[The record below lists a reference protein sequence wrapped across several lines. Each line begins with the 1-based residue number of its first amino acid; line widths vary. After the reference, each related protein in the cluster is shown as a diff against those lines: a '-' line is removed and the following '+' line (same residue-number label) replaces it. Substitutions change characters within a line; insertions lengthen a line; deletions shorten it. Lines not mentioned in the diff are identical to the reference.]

1 MPKDLILNFAILSVY
16 LFFVSPFFIREENQA
31 KPTFVKRVYIGGIFG
46 LLGVIL
52 MFFGIQIQGAEVPL
66 NLRGIALMLAA
77 FFGGPAGA
85 LAELIVVYIG
95 RFIKDGS
102 MNWVQA
108 AIGITAAYATGYLFF
123 RIRSY
128 WLKWPVG
135 ALFLLIY
142 YYGALCLAGQMKFD
156 TILLYIL
163 IQLIYSQLI
172 ACFLYYLIRNHRY
185 KTKMIQTERDMSYLL
200 RMQPGFTFRFR
211 KKNGLF
217 VYSLI
222 DGQLL
227 KRVGGKP
234 NDFIG
239 KSIDDVRIFPKDF
252 AAFLKV
258 QYEKAWQGEKITYET
273 TMMDINILV
282 TLHPIKNQ
290 GAVVDVIGSAV
301 DTSDIMKRKAADES
315 NKAKSQ
321 FLAHMSHEIRTPINA
336 IIGLNYILQ
345 QSNLNPKQ
353 LEYVDKS
360 ITAAKSLLNLVN
372 DVLDLSKIEAN
383 KIVLESTRFDL
394 YEVLRNI
401 SNLISYK
408 ANETGLRFHFDIH
421 HDVPQML
428 TGDPFRLQQVLLN
441 ITNNAVKFT
450 PKGEL
455 SIAVNL
461 VAQEERTTTLSF
473 GIRDTGIGMS
483 EEQVSNLFLEFT
495 QADMTTTRKF
505 GGTGLGLVI
514 SKKLTETMGGSIA
527 VESKLGAGSLFTVTL
542 PFQSALP
549 SGKPSEDGKVYG
561 KKKPRLLFVCE
572 DNEMRSVLENQLE
585 QLEFKVQT
593 SSDADETRK
602 LLLAGNAYDL
612 ILIDWKLSGLCA
624 TKLAEEIIRDFDGK
638 SPSVLFISA
647 YHEAEYEAAGQLPY
661 ISKAL
666 LYPIS
671 QSQLYNE
678 LGELLHRD
686 GVYNLPD
693 GGMKPIQPTDLKDA
707 VILLVEDNEINQL
720 VAKELLREA
729 VRHVDVASNG
739 EEAVK
744 LAGLKVYDA
753 ILMDLQMPVMD
764 GYEATK
770 AIRAQERAQEFG
782 DEVPIIAMT
791 ADVMKGVEDQV
802 LSIGMNGYLTK
813 PFDPVDLYNVL
824 LRFCQNK
831 EKEAGDKLDSEGVI
845 TRLGGNSAL
854 YNRIL
859 ALFITNHSEAIAQ
872 ILQAVHEGDL
882 NKAKRLVHTLK
893 GVAFDI
899 GANSLAVVM
908 EKSQMALLRGDREE
922 FNLLMQQ
929 ADEKHQAIIRTY
941 GRKAANE

>member
-1 MPKDLILNFAILSVY
+1 MY
-16 LFFVSPFFIREENQA
+16 LFLVFPLFIREENQA
-31 KPTFVKRVYIGGIFG
+31 KPSFVKCLYIGGVFG
-46 LLGVIL
+46 VLGVIL
-52 MFFGIQIQGAEVPL
+52 MFFGIQVQGTEMPM
-66 NLRGIALMLAA
+66 NLRGIALMMAA
-77 FFGGPAGA
+77 FFGGPVGA
-85 LAELIVVYIG
+85 LAELVVVYIG
-95 RFIKDGS
+95 RFMKDGS
-102 MNWVQA
+102 IDWVQMA
-108 AIGITAAYATGYLFF
+108 VGITAAYGTGYLFF

-128 WLKWPVG
+128 WVRWLIG
-135 ALFLLIY
+135 AMFLLIY
-142 YYGALCLAGQMKFD
+142 YYGALGLAGQVSFD
-156 TILLYIL
+156 AIVKYSL

-185 KTKMIQTERDMSYLL
+185 KSRMIQTERDMGYLL
-200 RMQPGFTFRFR
+200 RMQPGFTFRFQ
-211 KKNGLF
+211 KTNGTF

-222 DGQLL
+222 EGQLL
-227 KRVGGKP
+227 KQIGAKP

-239 KSIDDVRIFPKDF
+239 KSIEEVRIFSEQF
-252 AAFLKV
+252 AAFLRV
-258 QYEKAWQGEKITYET
+258 QYGRAWAGEKVSYET
-273 TMMDINILV
+273 TMIGVAILV
-282 TLHPIKNQ
+282 TLHPIKNH

-301 DTSDIMKRKAADES
+301 DMSDIMKRKAADES

-408 ANETGLRFHFDIH
+408 ANESGLRFHFDIH

-428 TGDPFRLQQVLLN
+428 MGDPFRLQQVLLN

-455 SIAVNL
+455 SITVIL
-461 VAQEERTTTLSF
+461 VSQEEQTTTLSF

-483 EEQVSNLFLEFT
+483 EDQLSKLFLEFT

-549 SGKPSEDGKVYG
+549 ADNLANKAYG
-561 KKKPRLLFVCE
+561 KKKPRLLLVCE
-572 DNEMRSVLENQLE
+572 DNEMRYVLEQQLE

-593 SSDADETRK
+593 SSDADETRT
-602 LLLAGNAYDL
+602 LLLAGHAYDL
-612 ILIDWKLSGLCA
+612 ILIDWKLREVSA

-638 SPSVLFISA
+638 SPSVLFMSA
-647 YHEAEYEAAGQLPY
+647 YHEAEYEEARQLPF

-744 LAGLKVYDA
+744 LAGTKAYDA

-770 AIRAQERAQEFG
+770 AIRAQERARGTGQT
-782 DEVPIIAMT
+782 VPIIAMT

-824 LRFCQNK
+824 LRFCQNG
-831 EKEAGDKLDSEGVI
+831 EQASIEKLDSEGVI
-845 TRLGGNSAL
+845 TRLGGNTAL

-859 ALFITNHSEAIAQ
+859 ALFISNHSDAIEQ
-872 ILQAVHEGDL
+872 IVQAVHDGEL
-882 NKAKRLVHTLK
+882 STAKRLVHTLK
-893 GVAFDI
+893 GVALDI
-899 GANSLAVVM
+899 GANSLAAIM
-908 EKSQMALLRGDREE
+908 EKGQLALLRGDREA
-922 FNLLMQQ
+922 FGLLMQQ
-929 ADEKHQAIIRTY
+929 ADEKHQAIISAY
-941 GRKAANE
+941 GHRAVSG